1 MDEMTSR
8 SPKLMTGGRFAVCL
22 IAVIIGATLQPIREY
37 WTTRTV
43 SARTAVISVIV
54 FFVGLAIVLAVGWWA
69 NRPESGG
76 SNE

>member
-1 MDEMTSR
+1 MTSG

-22 IAVIIGATLQPIREY
+22 IAVTIGSVLQPIREY

-43 SARTAVISVIV
+43 SARTAVIAVIV

>member
-1 MDEMTSR
+1 MNSKN
-8 SPKLMTGGRFAVCL
+8 PKLMTGGRFALCL
-22 IAVIIGATLQPIREY
+22 MAVTIGSILQPVREY
-37 WTTRTV
+37 WATRTV
-43 SARTAVISVIV
+43 SALTAVISVIV